1 MDSEVIG
8 GTEQPQELTELEV
21 EFAEIMDEFGVDL
34 EEETQE
40 AYSDGLSELDAALA
54 GTEFAAAGPQETS
67 MPLSIL
73 DIADGNVGGG
83 DLQEGFLG
91 DLWDKVKK
99 PVVNVVK
106 RRASRLIKKLN
117 RLVRKAAKYRSC
129 VPAVVDAVSAFKS
142 GKYGTAVKRAYAAF
156 KCIRAN
162 N

>member
-8 GTEQPQELTELEV
+8 GTQQPQELIELEA
-21 EFAEIMDEFGVDL
+21 EFAEITDEFGVDL

-40 AYSDGLSELDAALA
+40 AHLDGLSELDAALA
-54 GTEFAAAGPQETS
+54 GTEFAAGPQESST
-67 MPLSIL
+67 PLSIL

-99 PVVNVVK
+99 PIVNVVK
-106 RRASRLIKKLN
+106 RRASGLIKRLN
-117 RLVRKAAKYRSC
+117 GLVRKSAKYRSC
-129 VPAVVDAVSAFKS
+129 VPTVVDTVSAFKS

-162 N
+162 S